1 MPSPLPH
8 NFTASGGLPLPA
20 GPNHLQSIY
29 ESQQSISK
37 SQENI
42 MSLVKEVSSRVSKLE
57 EAAITQ
63 RSSDFSSSPEE
74 KKRLPSQLSVSLC
87 GIVAYNNCF

>member
-1 MPSPLPH
+1 MPSLLPH
-8 NFTASGGLPLPA
+8 NFTAGGGLPLPI

-29 ESQQSISK
+29 ESQQSILK

-42 MSLVKEVSSRVSKLE
+42 MSLVKKVSSRVSKLE
-57 EAAITQ
+57 EAASVTQ

-87 GIVAYNNCF
+87 GIVA

>member
-1 MPSPLPH
+1 
-8 NFTASGGLPLPA
+8 
-20 GPNHLQSIY
+20 
-29 ESQQSISK
+29 
-37 SQENI
+37 
-42 MSLVKEVSSRVSKLE
+42 MSLVKEVSSRVIKLE